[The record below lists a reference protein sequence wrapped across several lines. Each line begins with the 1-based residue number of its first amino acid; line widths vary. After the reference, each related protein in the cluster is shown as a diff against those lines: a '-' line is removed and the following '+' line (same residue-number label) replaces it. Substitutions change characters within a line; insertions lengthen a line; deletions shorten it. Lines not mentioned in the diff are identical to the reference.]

1 MAACY
6 AAAVDDT
13 TSRWRADVVPVALL
27 FALALAVRLLPAPA
41 ATAGGLRLLSPDCY
55 GHLRRAA
62 SVARNFPRVPV
73 VDPYL
78 NHPDGGVWI
87 WPPAF
92 DLAVGGMAR
101 ARYGTAVTRDEVAR
115 VAAFL
120 PPLLGALQLLPF
132 FLLARRVF
140 GRRRALYSAA
150 AYALLP
156 AAAIWS
162 GYGHADQH
170 VAEVFGLLLFLSAAA
185 RAVSLEGTARAK
197 AALLSGAALAL
208 LVLTWQGAVLWAA
221 LGFLWGA
228 LFLGPAAALLA
239 GAATLLVAAGTWATL
254 GAAPVPFSYVSFG
267 WFQPLFLAAVALPV
281 VLAAVLRARGAA
293 RRAAALVLALGLLAA
308 VAPNAGRIAGA
319 VRRGGAYLAVRDTST
334 RPAGGDEFEGGG
346 YLAYAPDAVRV
357 IAESHP
363 LFDGPPGPAL
373 ARAVSE
379 LSAGLLVLPPAVVLW
394 LAPLG
399 RWHGPVARRRLAGRL
414 LVVLFAATC
423 LVLTL
428 VQRRNVYY
436 LALFTA
442 LALGQLLGAAFVHAS
457 RRLRRRRPGVSAR
470 LAAGSL
476 AFVLL
481 VLLGPLPG
489 LGALERFRAYAS
501 APGPDLLDLLG
512 RLRTLDPPGADPAAL
527 PPPAPG
533 AIPGVMAPWSMGHFV
548 TALAERPAAA
558 DPFLYG
564 FRRQARL
571 FSSVDDAE
579 ALAILRASRV
589 RYLIT
594 TDLRPVLAR
603 YAEAAGRPPAPP
615 DATFAVRV
623 HESADERPVPF
634 LFRVLDSR
642 TAARSPDGRIVP
654 RFRVFRVDGSP

>member
-1 MAACY
+1 M
-6 AAAVDDT
+6 DDP
-13 TSRWRADVVPVALL
+13 TSRRRADAVTVALL
-27 FALALAVRLLPAPA
+27 FVAALALRLLPAPA

-55 GHLRRAA
+55 GHLRRAT

-92 DLAVGGMAR
+92 DVAVGGAAR
-101 ARYGTAVTRDEVAR
+101 AAYGGEATRAEVAR
-115 VAAFL
+115 VAALL
-120 PPLLGALQLLPF
+120 PPLLGALQILPLF
-132 FLLARRVF
+132 FLARRLF
-140 GRRRALYSAA
+140 GRRRALFSTA
-150 AYALLP
+150 AYAAMP

-162 GYGHADQH
+162 GFGHADQH
-170 VAEVFGLLLFLSAAA
+170 VAESLGLLLFLGAAL
-185 RAVSLEGTARAK
+185 RAVSLEGAARAK
-197 AALLSGAALAL
+197 AAVLAGAALAL
-208 LVLTWQGAVLWAA
+208 LVLTWQGAVFSAAVGFLWAA
-221 LGFLWGA
+221 LV
-228 LFLGPAAALLA
+228 LGPAAALLA
-239 GAATLLVAAGTWATL
+239 GTAALLVTLGGWATL
-254 GAAPVPFSYVSFG
+254 GATPVPFSYVSFG
-267 WFQPLFLAAVALPV
+267 WFQPLFLAALALPV
-281 VLAAVLRARGAA
+281 VLAAALRARGAT
-293 RRAAALVLALGLLAA
+293 RRAVALALALGLLAA

-319 VRRGGAYLAVRDTST
+319 ASRGLAYLAVRETAT
-334 RPAGGDEFEGGG
+334 RPAGGDEFAGGG

-363 LFDGPPGPAL
+363 LFEGPFAPAL

-379 LSAGLLVLPPAVVLW
+379 LSAGLLFLLPALVLW
-394 LAPLG
+394 VAPVG
-399 RWHGPVARRRLAGRL
+399 RWRGPAARRRLAGRAL
-414 LVVLFAATC
+414 IVLFAAAF

-442 LALGQLLGAAFVHAS
+442 LAVGQLAGGAFVHVS
-457 RRLRRRRPGVSAR
+457 RRLRRSRPGVPAR
-470 LAAGSL
+470 LAAGAL
-476 AFVLL
+476 AL
-481 VLLGPLPG
+481 VLLGVLVLLPG
-489 LGALERFRAYAS
+489 LGALRRFQVYAS
-501 APGPDLLDLLG
+501 APGQDLLDLLS

-571 FSSVDDAE
+571 FSAADDAE
-579 ALAILRASRV
+579 ALAILRAARV

-594 TDLRPVLAR
+594 ADLRPVLAR
-603 YAEAAGRPPAPP
+603 YAEAAGRAPAPP

-623 HESADERPVPF
+623 HESADPRPVPF
-634 LFRVLDSR
+634 LVRVLDSR
-642 TAARSPDGRIVP
+642 TASRTGGGRIVP
-654 RFRVFRVDGSP
+654 RFRVFRVDADP

>member
-1 MAACY
+1 M
-6 AAAVDDT
+6 DDT
-13 TSRWRADVVPVALL
+13 TSRPRADAATVALL
-27 FALALAVRLLPAPA
+27 FVAALALRLLPAPA

-55 GHLRRAA
+55 GHLRRAT

-73 VDPYL
+73 LDPYL

-92 DLAVGGMAR
+92 DFAVGGVAR
-101 ARYGTAVTRDEVAR
+101 ATYGAGATRDEVAR

-120 PPLLGALQLLPF
+120 PPLLGALQILPLF
-132 FLLARRVF
+132 CFARRVF
-140 GRRRALYSAA
+140 GRRRALFSAA
-150 AYALLP
+150 AYSLLP

-170 VAEVFGLLLFLSAAA
+170 VAEALGLLLFLSAAA
-185 RAVSLEGTARAK
+185 RTSSLEGTARAK
-197 AALLSGAALAL
+197 AAILSGAALAL

-239 GAATLLVAAGTWATL
+239 GTTTLLVAVGAWATL
-254 GAAPVPFSYVSFG
+254 GAASVPFSYVSFG
-267 WFQPLFLAAVALPV
+267 WFQPLFLAAIALPV

-293 RRAAALVLALGLLAA
+293 RSAAAFVLALGLLAA
-308 VAPNAGRIAGA
+308 VAPNAGRISGA

-334 RPAGGDEFEGGG
+334 RPAGGDEFESGG

-379 LSAGLLVLPPAVVLW
+379 LSAGLLFLPPAFALW
-394 LAPLG
+394 VAPLG
-399 RWHGPVARRRLAGRL
+399 RWRGPAARRRLAGRL
-414 LVVLFAATC
+414 LVVLFATTC

-442 LALGQLLGAAFVHAS
+442 LALGQLVGGVFVRAS
-457 RRLRRRRPGVSAR
+457 RRLRRTRPGVSAR
-470 LAAGSL
+470 IAAGAL
-476 AFVLL
+476 ALVLL
-481 VLLGPLPG
+481 VLLGPVPG
-489 LGALERFRAYAS
+489 LGALRRFRAYAS
-501 APGPDLLDLLG
+501 APGPDLIDLLG
-512 RLRTLDPPGADPAAL
+512 RLRTLDPPGRDPAAL
-527 PPPAPG
+527 PPPAAG

-564 FRRQARL
+564 WRRQARL
-571 FSSVDDAE
+571 FSSADDTE
-579 ALAILRASRV
+579 ALAILRAARV

-603 YAEAAGRPPAPP
+603 YAEAAGLPPAPP
-615 DATFAVRV
+615 GATFAVRV

-634 LFRVLDSR
+634 LIRVLDSR
-642 TAARSPDGRIVP
+642 TAARTPDGRIVP